1 MARPAFDR
9 LADVL
14 EAIEKIREYTRGD
27 EAAFRRNSMARDA
40 VVARLIHIGQ
50 AIKDAQEGGLDL
62 PTLAPQ
68 VPWRSIAGM
77 RDRLVH
83 KYWDVDHAIVWN
95 VISSELGNLERAVK
109 EIASRTKRGARTG
122 KGADAV
128 RRKRASRGIRERD
141 VSAAAA
147 GSRKRGHK

>member
-14 EAIEKIREYTRGD
+14 EAIGKIREYTRGD

-109 EIASRTKRGARTG
+109 EIASTKHRARIG
-122 KGADAV
+122 KAADAV
-128 RRKRASRGIRERD
+128 RKKLASRGIRERD
-141 VSAAAA
+141 VSAAVT